1 MSEKKKRYLVD
12 PELLLDILNAKAK
25 YAPCATALLEAH
37 RGDELV
43 LAPTSYVALSAAFM
57 GIRSM
62 QDQFLKNLG
71 VKVARNAPAKV
82 MDAAYG
88 AWSAYQKENP
98 TVKGGMSM
106 FDSLYIGA
114 YALLFDG
121 ILTRQG
127 DLYRKYFDT
136 LNVIEP
142 CS

>member
-1 MSEKKKRYLVD
+1 MSEEKRKKYLVD
-12 PELLLDILNAKAK
+12 PELLLDILSGRGDAR
-25 YAPCATALLEAH
+25 PCATAFLERH
-37 RGDELV
+37 RDGELV

-71 VKVARNAPAKV
+71 ITVARTAPAKV
-82 MDAAYG
+82 MDAAYT
-88 AWSAYQKENP
+88 AWSAYQRENP
-98 TVKGGMSM
+98 TVKGGMSV

-127 DLYRKYFDT
+127 DLYRRYFDT
-136 LNVIEP
+136 LNVLEP
-142 CS
+142 